1 VLIRCA
7 SFGFALLVELPLAI
21 LLALD
26 VTTPDLWKETQ
37 VPRVEEVA
45 HVDLSPSDATSDR
58 IVTLETLATAD
69 GDKIDVAV
77 SRPSGDDRRYPVM
90 ILIGGFDTGRHIVD
104 HVTDPGANV
113 VIGYGYP
120 DIGLL
125 KAGNRPTI
133 LRLFTAQRD
142 AHRVPAQIAELATWA
157 VSQPWVD
164 RDRISLVGVS
174 LGAVLAPA
182 AAHAMNAAG
191 VSPSAVVLAD
201 GGAGIASMIEVNLRH
216 VTGFW
221 RGPAAWLLGTAL
233 RRIAPERHLSY
244 LRGNLLLVHASSDR
258 FISPAAA
265 ALLDHLAP
273 NPKTVVTLPGDHVG
287 PGEPAVMAILIA
299 TVRGWLLKVGAIN

>member
-7 SFGFALLVELPLAI
+7 SLGFALLVGLPLAV
-21 LLALD
+21 LLAFD
-26 VTTPDLWKETQ
+26 VTTPDLWKVSQ

-45 HVDLSPSDATSDR
+45 LVDLPPAEATVDR
-58 IVTLETLATAD
+58 IVTLETLATAG

-77 SRPSGDDRRYPVM
+77 SRPSGDDRRYPAM
-90 ILIGGFDTGRHIVD
+90 ILVGGFDTGRHSVD
-104 HVTDPGANV
+104 HVADPGANV

-125 KAGNRPTI
+125 KAGNRSTI

-142 AHRVPAQIAELATWA
+142 AHRIPAQIAELATWA
-157 VSQPWVD
+157 VSQPWAD

-182 AAHAMNAAG
+182 AARAMNVAG
-191 VSPSAVVLAD
+191 VQPSAVVLAD
-201 GGAGIASMIEVNLRH
+201 GGAGMTSMIEPNLRH

-221 RGPAAWLLGTAL
+221 RGPAAWILGTAL

-258 FISPAAA
+258 FIPPAAA
-265 ALLDHLAP
+265 ALLDRLAP
-273 NPKTVVTLPGDHVG
+273 NPKTVVALPGGHVG
-287 PGEPAVMAILIA
+287 PGEPAVMATLNA